1 MAAEQQP
8 IQPGPGVPGSV
19 VSSIWSGVTT
29 ATNTFPVSFEL
40 VLTEDLPNGPYGTMS
55 GMGGGKLFVAP
66 GSTYTDVAGALQ
78 ASWIKSRGSM
88 MNMQVYEAASYA
100 GVDLSGV
107 DASNHS
113 ENWTVYSMEF
123 QGGAV
128 NKEGPAVAGMH
139 NSQLLISQK
148 VAVGGEC
155 CCVIA

>member
-1 MAAEQQP
+1 
-8 IQPGPGVPGSV
+8 
-19 VSSIWSGVTT
+19 
-29 ATNTFPVSFEL
+29 
-40 VLTEDLPNGPYGTMS
+40 
-55 GMGGGKLFVAP
+55 MGGGKLFVAP

-88 MNMQVYEAASYA
+88 MNMQ
-100 GVDLSGV
+100 SGSI
-107 DASNHS
+107 ANYS

>member
-88 MNMQVYEAASYA
+88 MNMQVKSTI
-100 GVDLSGV
+100 S
-107 DASNHS
+107 SNYS

-148 VAVGGEC
+148 VAVGGDC